1 MVTNPLHRTGTQ
13 QIFDSAMR
21 TQGDNQEMISLHAE
35 RARIVT
41 LLLYLWLF
49 QTNFS
54 SFSSS
59 TINVYINTQAVLERI
74 DQKPT
79 LAMKV

>member
-1 MVTNPLHRTGTQ
+1 MGMQ

-21 TQGDNQEMISLHAE
+21 TQGDNQEMISLQAE
-35 RARIVT
+35 CARIVT

>member
-1 MVTNPLHRTGTQ
+1 MQ

-54 SFSSS
+54 SSSL
-59 TINVYINTQAVLERI
+59 TITIYINTQSVLERI
-74 DQKPT
+74 DKKKPT
-79 LAMKV
+79 FAMKV